1 MTGGAVL
8 TEPVQLPSHL
18 TFVEKIAVS
27 KLGGHAYLLSTMDQL
42 RDAVEKQ
49 LDELEKLV
57 C

>member
-1 MTGGAVL
+1 VTGGAVL